1 MTLNRFII
9 NQYLIENLK
18 YMLPEQVSCSKKVFL
33 HETVVHYHRQ
43 APGKLK
49 KTCLKDCNI
58 SGKRV
63 CQWEC

>member
-1 MTLNRFII
+1 
-9 NQYLIENLK
+9 
-18 YMLPEQVSCSKKVFL
+18 MLPEQVSCAKKVFL